1 MRRGPGTSE
10 AENRASKA
18 RSPHRGWAFSPVGFV
33 RRVYLSAYE
42 DNVFFLAS
50 ALAFDALVAVLPFTL
65 LVLAILGHLAYSA
78 ADPVGAIQNVLAF
91 ALPRG
96 HPELHAAADRVLMR
110 LAERRETLS
119 LVGLPL
125 FLWFSTRFYSSAR
138 AALNE
143 VFDTEESRPW
153 LLGKGIDLI
162 LVLASLALLLLNA
175 LATVQVA
182 AYPWLGQL
190 VAQLGAFGAMV
201 VLFFLVYTLA
211 PSRRVSWDMALVG
224 AVVAAVAFE
233 IAKAF
238 YGFYLV
244 RFATFDRLLSGSNA
258 VALVLLVVWVY
269 YTACAFLIGGE
280 VAEAYDLV
288 RRQRQQRTVLV

>member
-1 MRRGPGTSE
+1 M
-10 AENRASKA
+10 
-18 RSPHRGWAFSPVGFV
+18 

-50 ALAFDALVAVLPFTL
+50 ALAFDALVAVLPFTV

-78 ADPVGAIQNVLAF
+78 TDPVGGIENVLAF

-96 HPELHAAADRVLMR
+96 DPELHAAAERFLMG

-175 LATVQVA
+175 LATATVQVA

-233 IAKAF
+233 VAKAL

-258 VALVLLVVWVY
+258 VALVLLVAWLY

-288 RRQRQQRTVLV
+288 RRQRQQRAVLV

>member
-1 MRRGPGTSE
+1 M
-10 AENRASKA
+10 
-18 RSPHRGWAFSPVGFV
+18 

-42 DNVFFLAS
+42 DKVFFLAS
-50 ALAFDALVAVLPFTL
+50 ALAFDALVAILPFTM
-65 LVLAILGHLAYSA
+65 LVLAMLGHLAYSA
-78 ADPVGAIQNVLAF
+78 NDPVAGMQNLLDF

-96 HPELHAAADRVLMR
+96 GPELRATAERFLGR
-110 LAERRETLS
+110 LAERREALS
-119 LVGLPL
+119 LLGLPL

-138 AALNE
+138 AALND

-153 LLGKGIDLI
+153 LLGKGIDLV

-182 AYPWLGQL
+182 AHPWLGQL
-190 VAQLGAFGAMV
+190 VAQLGALGAMV
-201 VLFFLVYTLA
+201 VLFSLVYTLA
-211 PSRRVSWDMALVG
+211 PSRRVSWDMAMVG

-233 IAKAF
+233 IAKAL
-238 YGFYLV
+238 YGFYLA

-258 VALVLLVVWVY
+258 VAVVLLVAWVY

-280 VAEAYDLV
+280 VAETYDLV
-288 RRQRQQRTVLV
+288 KRQRQQRAVLV

>member
-1 MRRGPGTSE
+1 M
-10 AENRASKA
+10 
-18 RSPHRGWAFSPVGFV
+18 GFV
-33 RRVYLSAYE
+33 RRVYVSAYE

-50 ALAFDALVAVLPFTL
+50 ALAFDALAAVLPFTV

-78 ADPVGAIQNVLAF
+78 ADPVGGIQNLLDF

-96 HPELHAAADRVLMR
+96 GPELRAAAERFLFR
-110 LAERRETLS
+110 LAEGRETLS

-175 LATVQVA
+175 LVTVQVA

-190 VAQLGAFGAMV
+190 FAQLGAFSAMV

-224 AVVAAVAFE
+224 AVVAALAFE
-233 IAKAF
+233 IAKAL
-238 YGFYLV
+238 YGFYLA

-258 VALVLLVVWVY
+258 VAVVLLVAWVY

-280 VAEAYDLV
+280 VAETYDLMK
-288 RRQRQQRTVLV
+288 RQRQQRAVLV